1 MKFTE
6 SYLKTMSTETP
17 QNKPRFRLHP
27 VALLNSERLRIS
39 LRDTYGQKGF
49 YKYVIG
55 IILLILSIGS
65 LFYTDILVEELEQRE
80 EREVELYAK
89 GLRYVINTPND
100 ENFNTIFQVIQ
111 DAVKFYKIPA
121 IYVDEN
127 NIASQDINLD
137 FPKNASRRDKER
149 IMEEMLV
156 EMKKE
161 HLPIPVQIS
170 EGRFGY
176 IYYSNSFL
184 LTQLR
189 YYPFLQLSVML
200 LIGYLAYL
208 AFSSARKAE
217 QNRVWV
223 GLAKETAHQLG
234 TPLSSLMAWVEYF
247 RSDPNIDPSIAD
259 EIEKDVIRLEMI
271 TTRFSNIG
279 STPTLKEEPVADIV
293 SNFITYLERR
303 VSTKVKFHV
312 FNQLAVGQTALVNKN
327 LFEWV
332 VENICKNAVDAM
344 GGIGEI
350 NVTLQAPPFT
360 KEITIDIS
368 DNGKGMSK
376 ANMKKIFN
384 PGFSTKKR
392 GWGLGL
398 TLAKRIIENYHA
410 GKLFVK
416 SSEVG
421 KGTTFRIVL
430 NAKILEE
437 AEG

>member
-1 MKFTE
+1 MN
-6 SYLKTMSTETP
+6 TETP
-17 QNKPRFRLHP
+17 KEKPKFRLRP
-27 VALLNSERLRIS
+27 VALLNSDRLRRS
-39 LRDTYGQKGF
+39 LTDFYDQKIF
-49 YKYVIG
+49 LKYMIG
-55 IILLILSIGS
+55 IILLVLSIGS
-65 LFYTDILVEELEQRE
+65 LFYTSNLVDKLEERE
-80 EREVELYAK
+80 EREVILYAE
-89 GLRYVINTPND
+89 LVRTITTTDVNENITVIL
-100 ENFNTIFQVIQ
+100 QVIQ
-111 DAVKFYKIPA
+111 DAVNFYQIPV
-121 IYVDEN
+121 IYADGN
-127 NIASQDINLD
+127 SLGYQHINIDI
-137 FPKNASRRDKER
+137 PKNATLKETER
-149 IMEEMLV
+149 IIEERLAV
-156 EMKKE
+156 MKQE
-161 HLPIPVQIS
+161 HAPIPVEIAK
-170 EGRFGY
+170 GKTGY

-189 YYPFLQLSVML
+189 YYPFIQLSVML

-279 STPTLKEEPVADIV
+279 SVPLMNDEPIAEIV
-293 SNFITYLERR
+293 TDFITYLQKR
-303 VSTKVKFHV
+303 VSSKVKFSV
-312 FNQLAVGQTALVNKN
+312 DNQLVPEQTASLNKN

-350 NVTLQAPPFT
+350 NVTLQAPPQT
-360 KEITIDIS
+360 NQIMIDIS
-368 DNGKGMSK
+368 DTGKGMTK
-376 ANMKKIFN
+376 VNMNKIFN

-416 SSEVG
+416 SSELG

-430 NAKILEE
+430 PAAVIED
-437 AEG
+437 

>member
-1 MKFTE
+1 MI
-6 SYLKTMSTETP
+6 SQTP
-17 QNKPRFRLHP
+17 KQKPRFRLHP
-27 VALLNSERLRIS
+27 AAILNSQRLRRS
-39 LRDTYGQKGF
+39 LMDTYDQKSA
-49 YKYVIG
+49 YKYLIG
-55 IILLILSIGS
+55 IILLLLSISS
-65 LFYTDILVEELEQRE
+65 LFYTNILVEELEQRE
-80 EREVELYAK
+80 EREVQLYAE
-89 GLRYVINTPND
+89 GLRYVVNSPLD
-100 ENFNTIFQVIQ
+100 ENFNVVYQVIQ
-111 DAVKFYKIPA
+111 DAVNFYQIPA

-127 NIASQDINLD
+127 NLTSPDRTMNID
-137 FPKNASRRDKER
+137 FPATISAQEKER
-149 IMEEMLV
+149 MIQEKLAV
-156 EMKKE
+156 MKLE
-161 HLPIPVQIS
+161 HPPIPV
-170 EGRFGY
+170 ELGKGRTGY

-247 RSDPNIDPSIAD
+247 RSDPNIEPSIAE

-279 STPTLKEEPVADIV
+279 SIPTLKAEPVAEILNNFV
-293 SNFITYLERR
+293 SYLEKR
-303 VSTKVKFHV
+303 VSSKVKFTV
-312 FNQLAVGQTALVNKN
+312 YNQLADEQTALLNKN

-332 VENICKNAVDAM
+332 IENICKNAVDAM

-350 NVTLQAPPFT
+350 NVTLQAPPNNN
-360 KEITIDIS
+360 EMWIDIA
-368 DNGKGMSK
+368 DTGKGMTK
-376 ANMKKIFN
+376 ANMNKIFN

-398 TLAKRIIENYHA
+398 TLAKRIIENYHS

-416 SSEVG
+416 NSEIG
-421 KGTTFRIVL
+421 KGTTFRIIL
-430 NAKILEE
+430 NASIVE
-437 AEG
+437 

>member
-1 MKFTE
+1 MIPEAPK
-6 SYLKTMSTETP
+6 
-17 QNKPRFRLHP
+17 KPRFRLHP
-27 VALLNSERLRIS
+27 VALLNSDRLRKS
-39 LRDTYGQKGF
+39 FKETYEQKSVF
-49 YKYVIG
+49 KYFIG
-55 IILLILSIGS
+55 IVLLVLSIGS
-65 LFYTDILVEELEQRE
+65 LIYTNKLVDKLEKRE
-80 EREVELYAK
+80 EREVMLYAE
-89 GLRYVINTPND
+89 GLRYVTTTPFD
-100 ENFNTIFQVIQ
+100 ENFNVIMQVMQ
-111 DAVKFYKIPA
+111 DAVNFYQIPA
-121 IYVDEN
+121 IYVDDNNLTMEN
-127 NIASQDINLD
+127 QTIKNEL
-137 FPKNASRRDKER
+137 PKNVSLKEKEQIIDER
-149 IMEEMLV
+149 LAV
-156 EMKKE
+156 MKQE
-161 HLPIPVQIS
+161 HPPIPV
-170 EGRFGY
+170 ELGNGRTGY

-247 RSDPNIDPSIAD
+247 RSDPNIDPSIAE

-279 STPTLKEEPVADIV
+279 SVPTMKDEPVAEIV
-293 SNFITYLERR
+293 INFITYLQKR
-303 VSTKVKFHV
+303 VSSKVKFSID
-312 FNQLAVGQTALVNKN
+312 NQLAMEQTASLNKN

-360 KEITIDIS
+360 KDILIDIS
-368 DNGKGMSK
+368 DTGKGMTK
-376 ANMKKIFN
+376 ANINKIFA

-430 NAKILEE
+430 PAKIIE
-437 AEG
+437 

>member
-1 MKFTE
+1 MI
-6 SYLKTMSTETP
+6 SETP
-17 QNKPRFRLHP
+17 KQKPRFRLHP
-27 VALLNSERLRIS
+27 VAILNSQRLRRS
-39 LRDTYGQKGF
+39 LMDTYDQKSF
-49 YKYVIG
+49 YKYIIG
-55 IILLILSIGS
+55 IILLLLSIGS
-65 LFYTDILVEELEQRE
+65 LFYTDKLVEELEQRE
-80 EREVELYAK
+80 EREVQLYAE
-89 GLRYVINTPND
+89 GMRYVFNSPFD
-100 ENFNTIFQVIQ
+100 ENFNVVFQVIQ
-111 DAVKFYKIPA
+111 DAVNFYQIPV
-121 IYVDEN
+121 IYVNEN
-127 NIASQDINLD
+127 NIPNPNKNID
-137 FPKNASRRDKER
+137 FPSKAGPAERER
-149 IMEEMLV
+149 IIQEKLAD
-156 EMKKE
+156 MKLE
-161 HLPIPVQIS
+161 HPPIPVDL
-170 EGRFGY
+170 GRGRTGN

-247 RSDPNIDPSIAD
+247 RSDPSIDPSIAE

-279 STPTLKEEPVADIV
+279 SVPTLKEEPVTEIV
-293 SNFITYLERR
+293 TNFISYLEKR
-303 VSTKVKFHV
+303 VSSKVKFSV
-312 FNQLAVGQTALVNKN
+312 FNELANEQTALINKN

-332 VENICKNAVDAM
+332 IENVCKNAVDAM

-350 NVTLQAPPFT
+350 NVTLQAPPNT
-360 KEITIDIS
+360 KEIWIDIA
-368 DNGKGMSK
+368 DTGKGMSK
-376 ANMKKIFN
+376 ANMNKIFN

-398 TLAKRIIENYHA
+398 TLAKRIIENYHS

-416 SSEVG
+416 SSEIG
-421 KGTTFRIVL
+421 KGTTFRISL
-430 NAKILEE
+430 NANIIE
-437 AEG
+437 

>member
-1 MKFTE
+1 MI
-6 SYLKTMSTETP
+6 TETP
-17 QNKPRFRLHP
+17 KRKPKFRLHP
-27 VALLNSERLRIS
+27 VALLNSSRLRRS
-39 LRDTYGQKGF
+39 LSDTYDQKNF
-49 YKYVIG
+49 LKYMTAV
-55 IILLILSIGS
+55 ILLVLSIGS
-65 LFYTDILVEELEQRE
+65 LFYTNDLVDKLEERE
-80 EREVELYAK
+80 EREVILYAE
-89 GLRYVINTPND
+89 LVRTITTSPIN
-100 ENFNTIFQVIQ
+100 ENITVLLQVIQ
-111 DAVKFYKIPA
+111 DAVSFYQIPV
-121 IYVDEN
+121 IYVDDN
-127 NIASQDINLD
+127 NLANQTINID
-137 FPKNASRRDKER
+137 FPPNASLKER
-149 IMEEMLV
+149 EQIIDDRLAIM
-156 EMKKE
+156 KQE
-161 HLPIPVQIS
+161 HPPIPV
-170 EGRFGY
+170 EVGKGRAGY

-189 YYPFLQLSVML
+189 YYPFIQLSVML

-247 RSDPNIDPSIAD
+247 RSDPNIDPSIAE

-279 STPTLKEEPVADIV
+279 SVPIMKDEPVAEIV
-293 SNFITYLERR
+293 ANFVSYLQRR
-303 VSTKVKFHV
+303 VSSKVKFTV
-312 FNQLAVGQTALVNKN
+312 DNQLVPEQTASLNKN

-350 NVTLQAPPFT
+350 NVTLQAPPLT
-360 KEITIDIS
+360 NQIMIDIS
-368 DNGKGMSK
+368 DTGKGMTK
-376 ANMKKIFN
+376 VNMNKIFD

-398 TLAKRIIENYHA
+398 TLAKRIIENYHS

-416 SSEVG
+416 SSEIG
-421 KGTTFRIVL
+421 KGTTFRIML
-430 NAKILEE
+430 PAKVIED
-437 AEG
+437 

>member
-1 MKFTE
+1 MIE
-6 SYLKTMSTETP
+6 QTP
-17 QNKPRFRLHP
+17 KNKPRFKLHP
-27 VALLNSERLRIS
+27 VALLNSDRLRRS
-39 LRDTYGQKGF
+39 LSNTYERKTNL
-49 YKYVIG
+49 KYFIG
-55 IILLILSIGS
+55 VVLLGLSIAS
-65 LFYTDILVEELEQRE
+65 LFYTNDLVDKLEERE
-80 EREVELYAK
+80 EREVRLFGE
-89 GLRYVINTPND
+89 GLRYIINSPDD
-100 ENFNTIFQVIQ
+100 ENFNVVMGVIQ
-111 DAVKFYKIPA
+111 DAVNFYQIPA

-127 NIASQDINLD
+127 NFPSQFINIP
-137 FPKNASRRDKER
+137 FSKNASLREKER
-149 IMEEMLV
+149 VVEAHLV
-156 EMKKE
+156 KMKKE
-161 HLPIPVQIS
+161 HPPLPVQVG
-170 EGRFGY
+170 EGRVGY

-189 YYPFLQLSVML
+189 YYPFIQLSVML

-247 RSDPNIDPSIAD
+247 RTDPNIDPSISD

-279 STPTLKEEPVADIV
+279 SVPTLKPESVSDIV
-293 SNFITYLERR
+293 SNFITYLQKR
-303 VSTKVKFHV
+303 VSSKVHFFIHD
-312 FNQLAVGQTALVNKN
+312 QLSEGQTAMLNRN

-344 GGIGEI
+344 SGIGEI
-350 NVTLQAPPFT
+350 HVTLQAPPQS
-360 KEITIDIS
+360 KDILIDIS
-368 DNGKGMSK
+368 DTGKGMTK
-376 ANMKKIFN
+376 ANMNKIFN

-410 GKLFVK
+410 GKLYVK

-421 KGTTFRIVL
+421 KGTTFRIMIP
-430 NAKILEE
+430 AKVINTPTE
-437 AEG
+437 ALDMS

>member
-1 MKFTE
+1 MIA
-6 SYLKTMSTETP
+6 ETP
-17 QNKPRFRLHP
+17 KNKPRFRLHP
-27 VALLNSERLRIS
+27 VALLNSDKLRHS
-39 LRDTYGQKGF
+39 LIGTYEKKGVL
-49 YKYVIG
+49 KYLIG
-55 IILLILSIGS
+55 IVLLALSIGS
-65 LFYTDILVEELEQRE
+65 LFYTNDLVDKLEERE
-80 EREVELYAK
+80 EREVKLYGE
-89 GLRYVINTPND
+89 GLRYIVNSPDD
-100 ENFNTIFQVIQ
+100 ENFNVIMSVIQ
-111 DAVKFYKIPA
+111 DAVNFYQIPV

-127 NIASQDINLD
+127 NFPIHRNIN
-137 FPKNASRRDKER
+137 FPKNASLREKER
-149 IMEEMLV
+149 IIEAQLIK
-156 EMKKE
+156 MKSE
-161 HLPIPVQIS
+161 HPPVPVQV
-170 EGRFGY
+170 GDGKVGY

-189 YYPFLQLSVML
+189 YYPFVQLSVML

-208 AFSSARKAE
+208 AFSAARKAE

-259 EIEKDVIRLEMI
+259 EIEKDVVRLEMI

-279 STPTLKEEPVADIV
+279 SIPTLKPEPVSEIV
-293 SNFITYLERR
+293 THFITYLQKR
-303 VSTKVKFHV
+303 VSSKVHFFIHD
-312 FNQLAVGQTALVNKN
+312 QLAEGQTALLNKN

-344 GGIGEI
+344 SGVGELH
-350 NVTLQAPPFT
+350 VTLQAPPQS
-360 KEITIDIS
+360 KEILIDIT
-368 DNGKGMSK
+368 DTGKGMTK
-376 ANMKKIFN
+376 ANANKIFN

-398 TLAKRIIENYHA
+398 TLAKRIIENYHG

-421 KGTTFRIVL
+421 KGTTFRIMLPARVM
-430 NAKILEE
+430 EE
-437 AEG
+437 IIQHEA

>member
-1 MKFTE
+1 MT
-6 SYLKTMSTETP
+6 TETP
-17 QNKPRFRLHP
+17 KNKPRFRLQP
-27 VALLNSERLRIS
+27 VALLNSERLRRS
-39 LRDTYGQKGF
+39 LLDTYGQKGA

-55 IILLILSIGS
+55 LILLILSIGS
-65 LFYTDILVEELEQRE
+65 LFYTDKLVEELEQRE
-80 EREVELYAK
+80 EREVQLYAE
-89 GLRYVINTPND
+89 GLRYVLNSPED
-100 ENFNTIFQVIQ
+100 ENFNVIYQVIQ
-111 DAVKFYKIPA
+111 DAVAFYRIPA
-121 IYVDEN
+121 IYVNEN
-127 NIASQDINLD
+127 NVPVDFINPD
-137 FPKNASRRDKER
+137 FPKNASKKQKER
-149 IMEEMLV
+149 ITEEVLA

-161 HLPIPVQIS
+161 HPPIPVQIS
-170 EGRFGY
+170 DGLYGY

-247 RSDPNIDPSIAD
+247 RSDPNIDPSIAE

-279 STPTLKEEPVADIV
+279 SAPTLKDEPVAEIV
-293 SNFITYLERR
+293 TNFITYLEKR
-303 VSTKVKFHV
+303 VSTKVKFQV
-312 FNQLAVGQTALVNKN
+312 FNQLEDQQTALLNKN

-350 NVTLQAPPFT
+350 NVTLQSPPLT
-360 KEITIDIS
+360 KEIRIDIA
-368 DNGKGMSK
+368 DTGKGMTK
-376 ANMKKIFN
+376 ANMSKIFN

-398 TLAKRIIENYHA
+398 TLAKRIIENYHS

-430 NAKILEE
+430 NAKIIGE
-437 AEG
+437 ADD

>member
-1 MKFTE
+1 MIA
-6 SYLKTMSTETP
+6 ETP
-17 QNKPRFRLHP
+17 KNKPRFRLHP
-27 VALLNSERLRIS
+27 VALLNSDKLRHS
-39 LRDTYGQKGF
+39 LIGTYEKKGAL
-49 YKYVIG
+49 KYLIG
-55 IILLILSIGS
+55 VILLALSIGS
-65 LFYTDILVEELEQRE
+65 LFYTNDLVDKLEERE
-80 EREVELYAK
+80 EREVKLYGE
-89 GLRYVINTPND
+89 GLRYIVNSPDD
-100 ENFNTIFQVIQ
+100 ENFNVIMSVIQ
-111 DAVKFYKIPA
+111 DAVNFYQIPV

-127 NIASQDINLD
+127 NFPIHRNIN
-137 FPKNASRRDKER
+137 FPKNASLREKER
-149 IMEEMLV
+149 IIEAQLIK
-156 EMKKE
+156 MKSE
-161 HLPIPVQIS
+161 HPPVPVQV
-170 EGRFGY
+170 GDGKVGY

-189 YYPFLQLSVML
+189 YYPFVQLSVML

-208 AFSSARKAE
+208 AFSAARKAE

-259 EIEKDVIRLEMI
+259 EIEKDVVRLEMI

-279 STPTLKEEPVADIV
+279 SIPTLKPEPVSEIV
-293 SNFITYLERR
+293 THFITYLQKR
-303 VSTKVKFHV
+303 VSSKVHFFIHD
-312 FNQLAVGQTALVNKN
+312 QLAEGQTALLNKN

-344 GGIGEI
+344 SGVGELH
-350 NVTLQAPPFT
+350 VTLQAPPQS
-360 KEITIDIS
+360 KEILIDIT
-368 DNGKGMSK
+368 DTGKGMTK
-376 ANMKKIFN
+376 ANANKIFN

-398 TLAKRIIENYHA
+398 TLAKRIIENYHG

-421 KGTTFRIVL
+421 KGTTFRIMLPARVM
-430 NAKILEE
+430 EE
-437 AEG
+437 IIQHEA

>member
-1 MKFTE
+1 MATQ
-6 SYLKTMSTETP
+6 TP

-39 LRDTYGQKGF
+39 LLDTYGQKGV
-49 YKYVIG
+49 YKYIIAV
-55 IILLILSIGS
+55 ILLVLSVGS
-65 LFYTDILVEELEQRE
+65 LFYTDILVEELEERE

-89 GLRYVINTPND
+89 AMRYVINTPDD

-111 DAVKFYKIPA
+111 DAVKFYKIPS

-127 NIASQDINLD
+127 NLASQDINLD
-137 FPKNASRRDKER
+137 FPKGVSLRERER
-149 IMEEMLV
+149 IKEGMLA
-156 EMKKE
+156 EMKAE
-161 HLPIPVQIS
+161 HPPIPVQIS

-247 RSDPNIDPSIAD
+247 RSDPNIDPSVAE

-279 STPTLKEEPVADIV
+279 SAPTLKQEPVADIV
-293 SNFITYLERR
+293 ISFIAYLERR

-312 FNQLAVGQTALVNKN
+312 FNQLAEGQTALLNKN

-350 NVTLQAPPFT
+350 NVTLQSPPLT

-368 DNGKGMSK
+368 DTGKGMNK

-398 TLAKRIIENYHA
+398 TLAKRIIENYHS

-430 NAKILEE
+430 NAKIIGETDE
-437 AEG
+437 

>member
-1 MKFTE
+1 MIA
-6 SYLKTMSTETP
+6 ETP
-17 QNKPRFRLHP
+17 KNKPRFRLHP
-27 VALLNSERLRIS
+27 VALLNSDKLRHS
-39 LRDTYGQKGF
+39 LIGTYEKKGVL
-49 YKYVIG
+49 KYLIG
-55 IILLILSIGS
+55 IILLALSIGS
-65 LFYTDILVEELEQRE
+65 LFYTNDLVDKLEERE
-80 EREVELYAK
+80 EREVKLYGE
-89 GLRYVINTPND
+89 GLRYIVNSPDD
-100 ENFNTIFQVIQ
+100 ENFNVIMSVIQ
-111 DAVKFYKIPA
+111 DAVNFYQIPV

-127 NIASQDINLD
+127 NFPIHRNIN
-137 FPKNASRRDKER
+137 FPKNASLREKER
-149 IMEEMLV
+149 IIEAQLIK
-156 EMKKE
+156 MKSE
-161 HLPIPVQIS
+161 HPPVPVQV
-170 EGRFGY
+170 GDGKVGY

-189 YYPFLQLSVML
+189 YYPFVQLSVML

-208 AFSSARKAE
+208 AFSAARKAE

-259 EIEKDVIRLEMI
+259 EIEKDVVRLEMI

-279 STPTLKEEPVADIV
+279 SIPTLKPEPVSEIV
-293 SNFITYLERR
+293 THFITYLQKR
-303 VSTKVKFHV
+303 VSSKVHFFIHD
-312 FNQLAVGQTALVNKN
+312 QLAEGQTALLNKN

-344 GGIGEI
+344 SCVGELH
-350 NVTLQAPPFT
+350 VTLQAPPQS
-360 KEITIDIS
+360 KEILIDIT
-368 DNGKGMSK
+368 DTGKGMTK
-376 ANMKKIFN
+376 ANANKIFN

-398 TLAKRIIENYHA
+398 TLAKRIIENYHG

-421 KGTTFRIVL
+421 KGTTFRIMLPARVM
-430 NAKILEE
+430 EE
-437 AEG
+437 IIQHEA

>member
-1 MKFTE
+1 MT
-6 SYLKTMSTETP
+6 TETP
-17 QNKPRFRLHP
+17 KNKPRFRLQP
-27 VALLNSERLRIS
+27 VALLNSERLRRS
-39 LRDTYGQKGF
+39 LLDTYGQKGA

-55 IILLILSIGS
+55 LILLILSIGS
-65 LFYTDILVEELEQRE
+65 LFYTDKLVEELEQRE
-80 EREVELYAK
+80 EREVQLYAE
-89 GLRYVINTPND
+89 GLRYVLSSPED
-100 ENFNTIFQVIQ
+100 ENFNVIYQVIQ
-111 DAVKFYKIPA
+111 DAVAFYRIPA
-121 IYVDEN
+121 IYVNEN
-127 NIASQDINLD
+127 NVPVDFINPD
-137 FPKNASRRDKER
+137 FPKNASKKQKER
-149 IMEEMLV
+149 ITEEVLA

-161 HLPIPVQIS
+161 HPPIPVQIS
-170 EGRFGY
+170 DGLYGY

-247 RSDPNIDPSIAD
+247 RSDPNIDPSIAE

-279 STPTLKEEPVADIV
+279 SAPTLKDEPVAEIV
-293 SNFITYLERR
+293 TNFITYLEKR
-303 VSTKVKFHV
+303 VSTKVKFQV
-312 FNQLAVGQTALVNKN
+312 FNQLEDQQTALLNKN

-350 NVTLQAPPFT
+350 NVTLQSPPLT
-360 KEITIDIS
+360 KEIRIDIA
-368 DNGKGMSK
+368 DTGKGMTK
-376 ANMKKIFN
+376 ANMSKIFN

-398 TLAKRIIENYHA
+398 TLAKRIIENYHS

-430 NAKILEE
+430 NAKIIGE
-437 AEG
+437 ADD

>member
-1 MKFTE
+1 MI
-6 SYLKTMSTETP
+6 SDTP
-17 QNKPRFRLHP
+17 KQKPRFRLHP
-27 VALLNSERLRIS
+27 VAILNSQRLRRS
-39 LRDTYGQKGF
+39 LMDTYDQKSF

-55 IILLILSIGS
+55 LILLLLSIGS
-65 LFYTDILVEELEQRE
+65 LYYTDKLVEELEQRE
-80 EREVELYAK
+80 EREVQLYAE
-89 GLRYVINTPND
+89 GLRYIFNSPLD
-100 ENFNTIFQVIQ
+100 ENFNVIYQVIQ
-111 DAVKFYKIPA
+111 DAVTFYQIPVIYVNENNLANPNNNISFPEGISPQERERVIQEKLEIMKTEHPA
-121 IYVDEN
+121 I
-127 NIASQDINLD
+127 
-137 FPKNASRRDKER
+137 P
-149 IMEEMLV
+149 V
-156 EMKKE
+156 ELGKGKT
-161 HLPIPVQIS
+161 
-170 EGRFGY
+170 GY

-247 RSDPNIDPSIAD
+247 RSDPSIDPSIAE

-279 STPTLKEEPVADIV
+279 SVPTLRDEPVSEV
-293 SNFITYLERR
+293 LTNFISYLEKR
-303 VSTKVKFHV
+303 VSSKVKFHV
-312 FNQLAVGQTALVNKN
+312 FNQLPEQQTALLNKN

-332 VENICKNAVDAM
+332 IENICKNAVDAM

-350 NVTLQAPPFT
+350 NVTLQAPPLA
-360 KEITIDIS
+360 KEIWIDIA
-368 DNGKGMSK
+368 DTGKGMSK
-376 ANMKKIFN
+376 ANINKIFN

-398 TLAKRIIENYHA
+398 TLAKRIIENYHS

-416 SSEVG
+416 NSEIG

-430 NAKILEE
+430 NAQIIE
-437 AEG
+437 

>member
-1 MKFTE
+1 MI
-6 SYLKTMSTETP
+6 SETSKK
-17 QNKPRFRLHP
+17 KPKFRLHP
-27 VALLNSERLRIS
+27 TAILNSQRLRSS
-39 LRDTYGQKGF
+39 LMDTYDQKSV
-49 YKYVIG
+49 YKYIIG
-55 IILLILSIGS
+55 VILLGLSIGS
-65 LFYTDILVEELEQRE
+65 LFYTDKLVEELEQRE
-80 EREVELYAK
+80 EREVQLYAE
-89 GLRYVINTPND
+89 GLRYVVNSPFD
-100 ENFNTIFQVIQ
+100 ENFNVVYQVIQ
-111 DAVKFYKIPA
+111 DAVNFYQIPA

-127 NIASQDINLD
+127 NQANPNLNIK
-137 FPKNASRRDKER
+137 FPKKVKPQERER
-149 IMEEMLV
+149 IIAEKLA
-156 EMKKE
+156 EMKLE
-161 HLPIPVQIS
+161 HPPITVDIGK
-170 EGRFGY
+170 GRTGY

-247 RSDPNIDPSIAD
+247 RSDPAIDPSIAE

-279 STPTLKEEPVADIV
+279 SVPTLRQEPVAEIV
-293 SNFITYLERR
+293 SDFIHYLEKR
-303 VSTKVKFHV
+303 VSSKVKFGVH
-312 FNQLAVGQTALVNKN
+312 NELAVEQTALINKN

-332 VENICKNAVDAM
+332 IENICKNAVDAM

-350 NVTLQAPPFT
+350 NVTLQAPPNT
-360 KEITIDIS
+360 KEIWIDIS
-368 DNGKGMSK
+368 DTGKGMTK
-376 ANMKKIFN
+376 ANMNKIFN

-398 TLAKRIIENYHA
+398 TLAKRIIENYHS

-421 KGTTFRIVL
+421 KGTTFRISL
-430 NAKILEE
+430 GANIIE
-437 AEG
+437 

>member
-1 MKFTE
+1 MIA
-6 SYLKTMSTETP
+6 ETP
-17 QNKPRFRLHP
+17 KNKPRFRLHP
-27 VALLNSERLRIS
+27 VALLNSDKLRHS
-39 LRDTYGQKGF
+39 LIGTYEKKGVL
-49 YKYVIG
+49 KYLIG
-55 IILLILSIGS
+55 IILLALSIGS
-65 LFYTDILVEELEQRE
+65 LFYTNDLVDKLEERE
-80 EREVELYAK
+80 EREVKLYGE
-89 GLRYVINTPND
+89 GLRYIVNSPDD
-100 ENFNTIFQVIQ
+100 ENFNVIMSVIQ
-111 DAVKFYKIPA
+111 DAVNFYQIPV

-127 NIASQDINLD
+127 NFPIHRNIN
-137 FPKNASRRDKER
+137 FPKNASLREKER
-149 IMEEMLV
+149 IIEAQLIK
-156 EMKKE
+156 MKSE
-161 HLPIPVQIS
+161 HPPVPVQV
-170 EGRFGY
+170 GDGKVGY

-189 YYPFLQLSVML
+189 YYPFVQLSVML

-208 AFSSARKAE
+208 AFSAARKAE

-259 EIEKDVIRLEMI
+259 EIEKDVVRLEMI

-279 STPTLKEEPVADIV
+279 SIPTLKPEPVSEIV
-293 SNFITYLERR
+293 THFITYLQKR
-303 VSTKVKFHV
+303 VSSKVHFFIHD
-312 FNQLAVGQTALVNKN
+312 QLAEGQTALLNKN

-344 GGIGEI
+344 SGVGELH
-350 NVTLQAPPFT
+350 VTLQAPPQS
-360 KEITIDIS
+360 KEILIDIT
-368 DNGKGMSK
+368 DTGKGMTK
-376 ANMKKIFN
+376 ANANKIFN

-398 TLAKRIIENYHA
+398 TLAKRIIENYHG

-421 KGTTFRIVL
+421 KGTTFRIMLPARVM
-430 NAKILEE
+430 EE
-437 AEG
+437 IIQHEA

>member
-1 MKFTE
+1 MNSDTSK
-6 SYLKTMSTETP
+6 
-17 QNKPRFRLHP
+17 QKPKFRLQP
-27 VALLNSERLRIS
+27 VALLNSDRLKRS
-39 LRDTYGQKGF
+39 MTDVYDQKIF
-49 YKYVIG
+49 LKYMIGVI
-55 IILLILSIGS
+55 LVLLSIGS
-65 LFYTDILVEELEQRE
+65 LFYTNNLVDKLEERE
-80 EREVELYAK
+80 EREVTLYAEL
-89 GLRYVINTPND
+89 LRTLTTTDNNENVNVIFT
-100 ENFNTIFQVIQ
+100 VIQ
-111 DAVKFYKIPA
+111 EAVDFYQIPT

-127 NIASQDINLD
+127 NTNRANQTI
-137 FPKNASRRDKER
+137 ER
-149 IMEEMLV
+149 EYPPNITPQQREKIIDEQLAIM
-156 EMKKE
+156 KQE
-161 HLPIPVQIS
+161 HTPIPV
-170 EGRFGY
+170 ELAPGKTGY

-189 YYPFLQLSVML
+189 YYPAIQLSVML

-247 RSDPNIDPSIAD
+247 RSDPNIEPYIAE

-279 STPTLKEEPVADIV
+279 SVPTMKEEPVAEIV
-293 SNFITYLERR
+293 IDFITYLQKR
-303 VSTKVKFHV
+303 VSSKVNFTV
-312 FNQLAVGQTALVNKN
+312 DNQLVPEQTTSLNKN

-344 GGIGEI
+344 GGIGDI
-350 NVTLQAPPFT
+350 NVTLQSPPNT
-360 KEITIDIS
+360 NQILIDIS
-368 DNGKGMSK
+368 DTGKGMTK
-376 ANMKKIFN
+376 VNMSKIFN

-398 TLAKRIIENYHA
+398 TLAKRIIENYHS

-416 SSEVG
+416 SSELG
-421 KGTTFRIVL
+421 KGTTFRI
-430 NAKILEE
+430 ILPAQVIED
-437 AEG
+437 